1 MELSQAIRQFLE
13 YCEIEKGHS
22 PLTIRNYSQYLS
34 RYKIWAESQ
43 NVTKVEQINQENIR
57 QYRLF
62 LNRVQDENGQ
72 NLKKITINY
81 YLIAIRSFLKFI
93 SKKDL
98 AISLGAEKIEL
109 ADTDDRHINFLSPT
123 EVQLLLNQPDLR
135 TIQGL
140 RDKAIL
146 ETLYSTGLRV
156 SELVNLKREQVNL
169 ETGEFAVLGKGGK
182 IRVVY
187 LSDRAKIFLEQFLS
201 RRSDTDEYVFIRYG
215 RKKHPDLEITTE
227 DKNLTSRTIQRII
240 HFYALKAGIVK
251 IVTPHVLRH
260 SFATDLLSNGADL
273 RAIQSLLGHTSIT
286 TTQIY
291 THVTDPQL
299 KDIHKNFHG
308 KTLINYSDDNKNSSD
323 LQKEESEPDTSLD
336 N

>member
-1 MELSQAIRQFLE
+1 MNLNEAIRQFLE
-13 YCEIEKGHS
+13 YCELEKGHS
-22 PLTIRNYSQYLS
+22 SLTIRNYSQYLT
-34 RYKIWAESQ
+34 RFKVWAEGQ
-43 NVTKVEQINQENIR
+43 NITNLEDINQEIIR
-57 QYRLF
+57 GYRLY
-62 LNRVQDENGQ
+62 LNRIQDDDGK

-81 YLIAIRSFLKFI
+81 HLIAIRSFLKFI

-98 AISLGAEKIEL
+98 APTLAAEKIEL
-109 ADTDDRHINFLSPT
+109 AGTDERQINFLTPH

-135 TIQGL
+135 KIQGL

-182 IRVVY
+182 VRVVF
-187 LSDRAKIFLEQFLS
+187 LSDRAKVFLEQFLS
-201 RRSDTDEYVFIRYG
+201 RRTDTDEYVFIRYG
-215 RKKHPDLEITTE
+215 RKKDPDLEITPE
-227 DKNLTSRTIQRII
+227 EKKLTPRTIQRII
-240 HFYALKAGIVK
+240 HHYAVKAGIVK

-273 RAIQSLLGHTSIT
+273 RAVQSLLGHSSVT

-299 KDIHKNFHG
+299 KEIHKKYHSQ
-308 KTLINYSDDNKNSSD
+308 KTLEEIVNQDNLHDKQNPI
-323 LQKEESEPDTSLD
+323 K
-336 N
+336 